1 MSKLESRPVCR
12 RRRVG
17 VAASRF
23 LYFQAPI
30 QDFATIYPSGLT
42 EMRPDEELFDFE
54 VPPE

>member
-1 MSKLESRPVCR
+1 
-12 RRRVG
+12 